1 MAKEFE
7 YEGEKYQIDASRR
20 IDNGGDIDPNTK
32 TILVDKD
39 IPEKFHEGIAV
50 HEIEERKYLLKGHTY
65 VYSHNEAQ
73 KKELEF
79 YEKVYGKDKG
89 LQILEEEEAVIL
101 TITRRHSTPKKTKIL
116 KEEAPTLAESEV
128 GVPTPDINSQGVGK
142 EIEMRT
148 IQEITFEGKRYI
160 VDHTERLIGTL
171 VDVYENGK
179 IIYIDRDVPER
190 FFEGLALNELVTR
203 KFLKKNMGWSD
214 AHSEADKFEKDYYAA
229 KYGPAEAAEIF
240 NDEMKF
246 QAWKFE
252 QEKKELKEEGG
263 HKVIY
268 EKDEILPK

>member
-1 MAKEFE
+1 MEPFT
-7 YEGEKYQIDASRR
+7 YENEKYQIDATKRV
-20 IDNGGDIDPNTK
+20 DNGGDIDPNTK

-50 HEIEERKYLLKGHTY
+50 HEVEERKHLLKGHSY

-79 YEKVYGKDKG
+79 YEKVYGKDNG
-89 LQILEEEEAVIL
+89 LKILEEEESVVL
-101 TITRRHSTPKKTKIL
+101 TITRRHSIPKKTKML
-116 KEEAPTLAESEV
+116 KAEEEVPEIPVNAP
-128 GVPTPDINSQGVGK
+128 P
-142 EIEMRT
+142 IEMHT
-148 IQEITFEGKRYI
+148 IQEIIFEGKQYI
-160 VDHTERLIGTL
+160 IDHTERLIGTL

-203 KFLKKNMGWSD
+203 KFLKKGMGWSD
-214 AHSEADKFEKDYYAA
+214 AHIEGDKAEKDYYAS
-229 KYGPAEAAEIF
+229 KYGALEAQEIF
-240 NDEMKF
+240 NDELKF

-268 EKDEILPK
+268 EKGEILSK

>member
-1 MAKEFE
+1 MKTFE
-7 YEGEKYQIDASRR
+7 YENEKYQIDATKRV
-20 IDNGGDIDPNTK
+20 DNGGDIDPNTR

-50 HEIEERKYLLKGHTY
+50 HEIEERKYLLKGHSY

-89 LQILEEEEAVIL
+89 LEALEEEEAIVL
-101 TITRRHSTPKKTKIL
+101 TITRRHSMPKKSKIL
-116 KEEAPTLAESEV
+116 KAEEEVPEISVNAP
-128 GVPTPDINSQGVGK
+128 P
-142 EIEMRT
+142 IEMRA

-160 VDHTERLIGTL
+160 IDHTEKLIGTL

-179 IIYIDRDVPER
+179 IIYIDRDAPER

-203 KFLKKNMGWSD
+203 KFLKKDMGWSD
-214 AHSEADKFEKDYYAA
+214 AHSEGDKAEKDYYAS
-229 KYGPAEAAEIF
+229 KYGAGEAAELF
-240 NDEMKF
+240 NDELKF

-268 EKDEILPK
+268 EKGEILPK

>member
-1 MAKEFE
+1 MKEFK
-7 YEGEKYQIDASRR
+7 YEDETYQIDATKRV
-20 IDNGGDIDPNTK
+20 DNGGDIDPNTK

-50 HEIEERKYLLKGHTY
+50 HEVEERKHLLKGHSY

-79 YEKVYGKDKG
+79 YEKVYGKDNG
-89 LQILEEEEAVIL
+89 LKILEEEESVVL
-101 TITRRHSTPKKTKIL
+101 TITRRHSIPKKTKML
-116 KEEAPTLAESEV
+116 KAEEEVPEIPVNAP
-128 GVPTPDINSQGVGK
+128 P
-142 EIEMRT
+142 IEMHT
-148 IQEITFEGKRYI
+148 IQEIIFEGKQYI
-160 VDHTERLIGTL
+160 IDHTERLIGTL

-203 KFLKKNMGWSD
+203 KFLKKGMGWSD
-214 AHSEADKFEKDYYAA
+214 AHIEGDKAEKDYYAS
-229 KYGPAEAAEIF
+229 KYGALEAQEIF
-240 NDEMKF
+240 NDELKF

-268 EKDEILPK
+268 EKGEILSK

>member
-1 MAKEFE
+1 MKTFE
-7 YEGEKYQIDASRR
+7 YEGEKYQIDATRR

-50 HEIEERKYLLKGHTY
+50 HEIEERKHLLKGHSY

-79 YEKVYGKDKG
+79 YEKVFGKDKG
-89 LQILEEEEAVIL
+89 LGVLEEEETVVM
-101 TITRRHSTPKKTKIL
+101 TIARRRTAPQKTKIL
-116 KEEAPTLAESEV
+116 KAEEEAPEIPANAPL
-128 GVPTPDINSQGVGK
+128 
-142 EIEMRT
+142 IEMRT
-148 IQEITFEGKRYI
+148 IQEITFEGKQYI
-160 VDHTERLIGTL
+160 IDHSEKLIGTL
-171 VDVYENGK
+171 VDIYENGK

-190 FFEGLALNELVTR
+190 FFEGLALNELTAR
-203 KFLKKNMGWSD
+203 KFLKKGMGWSD
-214 AHSEADKFEKDYYAA
+214 AHSESDKAEKEYYAA
-229 KYGPAEAAEIF
+229 RYGAVEAQEIF
-240 NDEMKF
+240 NDELKF

-268 EKDEILPK
+268 EKGEILPK

>member
-1 MAKEFE
+1 MTKEFE
-7 YEGEKYQIDASRR
+7 YEGEKYQIDASKRV
-20 IDNGGDIDPNTK
+20 DNGGDIDPSTK

-79 YEKVYGKDKG
+79 YEKAYGKDKG
-89 LQILEEEEAVIL
+89 LEILEEEEAIIL
-101 TITRRHSTPKKTKIL
+101 TIARRYSSSKKSKII
-116 KEEAPTLAESEV
+116 KAEEENQEIPANAP
-128 GVPTPDINSQGVGK
+128 P
-142 EIEMRT
+142 IEMRT

-160 VDHTERLIGTL
+160 VDHTEKLIGTL

-203 KFLKKNMGWSD
+203 KFLKKGMGWSS
-214 AHSEADKFEKDYYAA
+214 AHQEGNKAEKDYYAS
-229 KYGPAEAAEIF
+229 KYGPVEAAEIF

-268 EKDEILPK
+268 EKGEILPK

>member
-1 MAKEFE
+1 MREFI
-7 YEGEKYQIDASRR
+7 YEEEKYQIDASGR
-20 IDNGGDIDPNTK
+20 IDNGGDIDPQTK

-39 IPEKFHEGIAV
+39 IPEKFHEGIAA
-50 HEIEERKYLLKGHTY
+50 HEIEERKHLLKGHSY

-79 YEKVYGKDKG
+79 YEKIYGKEKG
-89 LQILEEEEAVIL
+89 LEVLEEEETVIL
-101 TITRRHSTPKKTKIL
+101 TITRRHSTPKKTKII
-116 KEEAPTLAESEV
+116 KAEEEILEAGLQEEPEARFRTA
-128 GVPTPDINSQGVGK
+128 
-142 EIEMRT
+142 IEMRT

-160 VDHTERLIGTL
+160 IDHTEKLIGTL
-171 VDVYENGK
+171 VDLYENGK

-190 FFEGLALNELVTR
+190 FFEGLSLSELVTR
-203 KFLKKNMGWSD
+203 KFLKKGLGWSESND
-214 AHSEADKFEKDYYAA
+214 EGNKAEKDYYLA
-229 KYGPAEAAEIF
+229 KYGAVDGVELF

>member
-1 MAKEFE
+1 MKEFI
-7 YEGEKYQIDASRR
+7 YEDEKYQIDAAKR
-20 IDNGGDIDPNTK
+20 IDNGGDIDPQTK

-50 HEIEERKYLLKGHTY
+50 HEIEERKHLLKGHSY

-79 YEKVYGKDKG
+79 YEKVYGGEKG
-89 LQILEEEEAVIL
+89 LTVLEEEEALVL

-116 KEEAPTLAESEV
+116 KAEEEGTAENAV
-128 GVPTPDINSQGVGK
+128 ANTFP
-142 EIEMRT
+142 IEMRT

-160 VDHTERLIGTL
+160 IDHTEKLIGTL
-171 VDVYENGK
+171 VDLYEGGK

-203 KFLKKNMGWSD
+203 KFLKKDMGWSA
-214 AHSEADKFEKDYYAA
+214 AHPEGDKAEREYYTAKYGASEADELLKD
-229 KYGPAEAAEIF
+229 EL
-240 NDEMKF
+240 KF

-252 QEKKELKEEGG
+252 QEKKELKSEDGG

-268 EKDEILPK
+268 EKGEILPK

>member
-1 MAKEFE
+1 MKTFE
-7 YEGEKYQIDASRR
+7 YEGEKYQIDASKRV
-20 IDNGGDIDPNTK
+20 DNGGDIDPNTK

-50 HEIEERKYLLKGHTY
+50 HEIEERKHLLKGHSY

-79 YEKVYGKDKG
+79 YEQVYGKDKG
-89 LQILEEEEAVIL
+89 IEVLKEEEAIVL
-101 TITRRHSTPKKTKIL
+101 AITRRHSIPKKTKIL
-116 KEEAPTLAESEV
+116 KAEEEVPEIPVNAP
-128 GVPTPDINSQGVGK
+128 PI
-142 EIEMRT
+142 EIRI
-148 IQEITFEGKRYI
+148 IQEVTFEGKRYI

-171 VDVYENGK
+171 VDLYENGK

-203 KFLKKNMGWSD
+203 KFLKKGMGWSD
-214 AHSEADKFEKDYYAA
+214 AHQEGDKAEKDYYAS

-268 EKDEILPK
+268 EKGEILPK